1 MVFSS
6 DLTFNGTTL
15 LAGVTEADKP
25 GSPWWSAS
33 GTLLPTPVYDTTASH
48 AENHAGKDTHNI
60 IDLSDKSRIIEIQG
74 LAPCSSSDKRLISA
88 KSI

>member
-1 MVFSS
+1 MPDFLGAFYFYTQDVLQTREGY
-6 DLTFNGTTL
+6 D
-15 LAGVTEADKP
+15 
-25 GSPWWSAS
+25 AS
-33 GTLLPTPVYDTTASH
+33 IEIFQIGNLVL
-48 AENHAGKDTHNI
+48 

>member
-1 MVFSS
+1 MKDVPSVS
-6 DLTFNGTTL
+6 DMLKSKPIPIIDLFCGAGGMTL
-15 LAGVTEADKP
+15 GFTSLSKGRFKSVWANDNNQ
-25 GSPWWSAS
+25 
-33 GTLLPTPVYDTTASH
+33 L
-48 AENHAGKDTHNI
+48 